1 MQELYHEMHTL
12 DRFEQDYR
20 RQVDELLSLNLPRK
34 GMLEIIQDYN
44 YYYLCDYC
52 NIVHYFD

>member
-34 GMLEIIQDYN
+34 GMLEIIQELGLCFLGDY
-44 YYYLCDYC
+44 Y